1 MGGKILTLPSDYIKQ
16 GRLEGLQE
24 GELYKARR
32 VYQNCISRGM
42 SEEDALAISELRE
55 AEEGMAKSIQKETQ
69 TV

>member
-55 AEEGMAKSIQKETQ
+55 AEKSVKRLHQDES
-69 TV
+69 